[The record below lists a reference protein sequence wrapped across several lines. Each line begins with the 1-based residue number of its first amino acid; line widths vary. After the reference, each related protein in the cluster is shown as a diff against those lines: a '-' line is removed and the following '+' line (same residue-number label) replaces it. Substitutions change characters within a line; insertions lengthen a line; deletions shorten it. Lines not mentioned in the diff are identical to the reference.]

1 MLEIEN
7 TLLTGSISLDS
18 DTDGN
23 VIIMQ
28 NRQEIKITP
37 SQAKKLESFLLSV
50 TKLVNTLTEDSE
62 KQNVCPLCNIIL
74 SVANSVNSAYHVED
88 TVCYD
93 CYIKAK
99 GE

>member
-37 SQAKKLESFLLSV
+37 SQAKQLESYLVSV
-50 TKLVNTLTEDSE
+50 S
-62 KQNVCPLCNIIL
+62 
-74 SVANSVNSAYHVED
+74 D
-88 TVCYD
+88 TVKFVK
-93 CYIKAK
+93 IK
-99 GE
+99 EYED

>member
-18 DTDGN
+18 DSDGN

-37 SQAKKLESFLLSV
+37 SQAKELENYLAAVS
-50 TKLVNTLTEDSE
+50 
-62 KQNVCPLCNIIL
+62 
-74 SVANSVNSAYHVED
+74 D
-88 TVCYD
+88 T
-93 CYIKAK
+93 AK
-99 GE
+99 SKENKDV

>member
-1 MLEIEN
+1 MLGIEN

-37 SQAKKLESFLLSV
+37 SQAKELESYLVSV
-50 TKLVNTLTEDSE
+50 SNT
-62 KQNVCPLCNIIL
+62 
-74 SVANSVNSAYHVED
+74 
-88 TVCYD
+88 
-93 CYIKAK
+93 AK
-99 GE
+99 SKENKDV

>member
-37 SQAKKLESFLLSV
+37 SQAKQLESYLVSV
-50 TKLVNTLTEDSE
+50 S
-62 KQNVCPLCNIIL
+62 
-74 SVANSVNSAYHVED
+74 D
-88 TVCYD
+88 T
-93 CYIKAK
+93 AK
-99 GE
+99 SKENKDV

>member
-37 SQAKKLESFLLSV
+37 SQAKELESYLVSV
-50 TKLVNTLTEDSE
+50 S
-62 KQNVCPLCNIIL
+62 
-74 SVANSVNSAYHVED
+74 D
-88 TVCYD
+88 T
-93 CYIKAK
+93 AK
-99 GE
+99 YKENKDV

>member
-7 TLLTGSISLDS
+7 TLLTGAVQVDS

-37 SQAKKLESFLLSV
+37 SQAKELESY
-50 TKLVNTLTEDSE
+50 LTAVS
-62 KQNVCPLCNIIL
+62 
-74 SVANSVNSAYHVED
+74 D
-88 TVCYD
+88 T
-93 CYIKAK
+93 AK
-99 GE
+99 SKENKDV

>member
-37 SQAKKLESFLLSV
+37 SQAKELESYLVSV
-50 TKLVNTLTEDSE
+50 SNT
-62 KQNVCPLCNIIL
+62 
-74 SVANSVNSAYHVED
+74 
-88 TVCYD
+88 
-93 CYIKAK
+93 AK
-99 GE
+99 SKENKDVWNKTH

>member
-7 TLLTGSISLDS
+7 TLLTGAVQVDS

-37 SQAKKLESFLLSV
+37 SQAKELENYLAAVS
-50 TKLVNTLTEDSE
+50 
-62 KQNVCPLCNIIL
+62 
-74 SVANSVNSAYHVED
+74 D
-88 TVCYD
+88 T
-93 CYIKAK
+93 AK
-99 GE
+99 SKENKDV